1 MTNRRLHGNHRRP
14 QVTSYQWLLVA
25 AGLLGATI
33 GGWEAVVGVTI
44 GLGLLRQF
52 SKQSN
57 R

>member
-1 MTNRRLHGNHRRP
+1 MTNRRLRGDRRRP
-14 QVTSYQWLLVA
+14 QVTSYEWLLVA

-33 GGWEAVVGVTI
+33 GGWEAVVGVII